1 MKKLL
6 VACLILALGAL
17 PVPAFTQK
25 AEDAPEVEPKFIW
38 GVIIVKYVAGQA
50 LSMFSQWMVAQ
61 MNQKYG
67 TNISSASYSATA
79 MDLARLAIARYQ
91 QTSDTTGGAL
101 IERNPTLVPV
111 ALKNPAQVALA
122 NPTTP
127 LTVSDGSENYQGVH
141 IAIVGATRDGTLT
154 ELRPVNA
161 GFRTGERFKLRA
173 VSTFGGLLVIENIN
187 PRGERKQI
195 YPPTSGAVVV
205 LQPGADTLLP
215 LGKDELFEFARYTG
229 EEQLVISLRDPRA
242 VGAAVSRQKVYRKD
256 EEYGSHFVQET
267 SKGTYP
273 AISESIR
280 LRHDN

>member
-1 MKKLL
+1 MKRAIAALL
-6 VACLILALGAL
+6 VAALAA
-17 PVPAFTQK
+17 PAFVRS
-25 AEDAPEVEPKFIW
+25 EEPAPEVEPKFIW

-79 MDLARLAIARYQ
+79 ADLAKLAIAHYQ
-91 QTSDTTGGAL
+91 QSRDTTGGAL
-101 IERNPTLVPV
+101 IERNPSLVPV
-111 ALKNPAQVALA
+111 ALKNPAQVAVA

-127 LTVSDGSENYQGVH
+127 LTGSQGSENYQGVH
-141 IAIVGATRDGTLT
+141 IAIVGASADGTLT
-154 ELRPVNA
+154 ELRPVKA

-187 PRGERKQI
+187 PRGERRQI
-195 YPPTSGAVVV
+195 YPPDPGAVVV
-205 LQPGADTLLP
+205 LQPGADTLIP
-215 LGKDELFEFARYTG
+215 LGSNQLFEFARYTG

-242 VGAAVSRQKVYRKD
+242 IGAAVSKQKVYRKD

-267 SKGTYP
+267 SNGTYP

>member
-1 MKKLL
+1 MKRAIAALL
-6 VACLILALGAL
+6 VAALAA
-17 PVPAFTQK
+17 PAFSQSDEK
-25 AEDAPEVEPKFIW
+25 APEVEPKFIW

-79 MDLARLAIARYQ
+79 MDLAKLAIAHYR
-91 QTSDTTGGAL
+91 QTGDTTGGAL

-111 ALKNPAQVALA
+111 ALKNPAQVAVG
-122 NPTTP
+122 NPSTP
-127 LTVSDGSENYQGVH
+127 LTGSEGNENYQGVH

-154 ELRPVNA
+154 ELRPVKA
-161 GFRTGERFKLRA
+161 GFRTGERFKVRA

-195 YPPTSGAVVV
+195 YPPAPGAVVV

-242 VGAAVSRQKVYRKD
+242 IGDAVSKQKVYRKD
-256 EEYGSHFVQET
+256 EDYGSHFVQEV

-280 LRHDN
+280 LQHDN